1 MCAFPQSYIVS
12 STGALSEKLAVQE
25 GFQAFVLCFISEFG
39 DGATLLAANPDATTI
54 NIEDPSVSFKHQ
66 PRPPGSLGR
75 EEDEELLGN
84 NDSDETEVW
93 TNLPVSVP
101 LHFSELRV
109 HAFTHW
115 VHAWCSARQW

>member
-1 MCAFPQSYIVS
+1 MARSIQLLVW
-12 STGALSEKLAVQE
+12 E
-25 GFQAFVLCFISEFG
+25 GWQAFVFRFIPEFG

-54 NIEDPSVSFKHQ
+54 NIEDPSVSFSHQ

-93 TNLPVSVP
+93 TKLPVSVP
-101 LHFSELRV
+101 LTFL
-109 HAFTHW
+109 
-115 VHAWCSARQW
+115 SA

>member
-1 MCAFPQSYIVS
+1 M
-12 STGALSEKLAVQE
+12 
-25 GFQAFVLCFISEFG
+25 LCFISEFD

-66 PRPPGSLGR
+66 PRAPGSLGR

-101 LHFSELRV
+101 LLFSELRV